1 MNDKNEPRQDN
12 KMGGGRD
19 RLIQAAL
26 ILASTTRSLA
36 SLGLREIARVAGL
49 NPNTFYRHFENFD
62 DFALTMIHQ
71 LGAGLRTSV
80 RDCWRVP
87 MREIPQSQT
96 ADLGTTVKRAQQ
108 AVRASVE
115 LTLDHFSANKNAYI
129 TGIREIHG
137 SSPLLRKATQ
147 ELVNSIASDLASDP
161 TFDLTLPITDKKV
174 IPEIALTVTRQMT
187 FIGLEYLEEPERR
200 EELKEQAER
209 FILLLGWGALAM
221 QKDDEGKI

>member
-1 MNDKNEPRQDN
+1 MSDKNESRQDN
-12 KMGGGRD
+12 KKGGGRD

-71 LGAGLRTSV
+71 LGAGLRASV
-80 RDCWRVP
+80 RDCWRLP
-87 MREIPQSQT
+87 MRDIPQSKT
-96 ADLGTTVKRAQQ
+96 KELAAIIERAQR
-108 AVRASVE
+108 VVSASLD
-115 LTLDHFSANKNAYI
+115 LTLDHFAANRNDYI

-137 SSPLLRKATQ
+137 ASPLLRKATQ
-147 ELVNSIASDLASDP
+147 ELVSNIAKDLANDL
-161 TFDLTLPITDKKV
+161 TLDLTLPMTDEKMIPDIAHAV
-174 IPEIALTVTRQMT
+174 IRQMT
-187 FIGLEYLEEPERR
+187 FIGFEYLEEPERR

-221 QKDDEGKI
+221 QQGNEGQI